1 MKTISHGLVAA
12 GQTISDE
19 ELVLYILGGL
29 GPKFEYVIVHLTSKD
44 CFSSRGV
51 VHASNTWDAFGAI
64 QYIQQWWM
72 SLQKLNMT

>member
-44 CFSSRGV
+44 YV
-51 VHASNTWDAFGAI
+51 
-64 QYIQQWWM
+64 
-72 SLQKLNMT
+72 SLLEV